1 MRKPA
6 ANAALGQAI
15 RLAFDLRMHDDE
27 NLDLDPIE
35 REVRRRIFWLLCE
48 LVAFTAQL
56 TARRIRPD
64 TGES

>member
-6 ANAALGQAI
+6 ANAVLGQAI

-27 NLDLDPIE
+27 NLELDPIE

-48 LVAFTAQL
+48 FA
-56 TARRIRPD
+56 
-64 TGES
+64 TGSL